1 MDPGSTVMGFGVID
15 ITGKK
20 PELVVAGAIKLG
32 KYDSH
37 FQRLKIIHQK
47 ICWLIEEYEVL
58 EMAIE
63 APFYGKNVQSM
74 LKLGRAQGTA
84 IAAAVVNDLEVT
96 EYAPRKIKQSVTG
109 RGNASKE
116 QIAGMLQNVLQFD
129 EMPTY
134 LDATDALATAL
145 CHYYQT
151 SGLASQLGGGKSGW
165 KKFIKDNPDRI
176 H

>member
-1 MDPGSTVMGFGVID
+1 MGFGVIT
-15 ITGKK
+15 ILEAK
-20 PELVVAGAIKLG
+20 PALVVAGAVKLG

-37 FQRLKIIHQK
+37 FERLKIIHQK
-47 ICWLIEEYEVL
+47 ICWLIDEYQTH

-84 IAAAVVNDLEVT
+84 IAAAVVNNIPVT

-116 QIAGMLQNVLQFD
+116 QIASMVQHVLAFD
-129 EMPTY
+129 GMPTY

-145 CHYYQT
+145 CHFYQT
-151 SGLASQLGGGKSGW
+151 TGAMAKMGKGKGGW
-165 KKFIKDNPDRI
+165 TKFIKENPGRVK
-176 H
+176 